1 MKRVSRA
8 LSRMSTSR
16 TSARA
21 TILAAVTV
29 LVAAFASAGV
39 ASAEVPVTQTSMPG
53 FEAPET
59 PASLNQVGVIKIG
72 SPQAKNVLV
81 LEPGTSA
88 GAGYFVPFAKWLVEH
103 TTGWQVWSVER
114 RQNLLEDQSVLNKAK
129 RGEVTPQELYNYY
142 LGYLVN
148 PSIKPHFEPV
158 PDSSVPFARQW
169 GMNVAVE
176 DLHRVIEAAKALHG
190 SVVLGGHSLGGS
202 VVTAYA
208 TWNFSGKPGAVG
220 LRGLV
225 YDDGGSSSTPV
236 SATKAEESLE
246 KLSKKTPWLAF
257 GGIPT
262 PFLGLFS
269 ALGSTLTV
277 VDPKGPALLQPP
289 ILPSI
294 LECSIPPFASKFVP
308 CTNEAGFGY
317 SVNVGSSP
325 PNLKAAQI
333 HGGKGVEEV
342 AEADGL
348 HGWNGEGALTPVQ
361 RYAEMLS
368 GTGLTSADGSE
379 WYFPERLTIDT
390 GAVGNGNANAAQSVL
405 NVHSTEGSNLP
416 KTLKMYA
423 IATELGKQGVL
434 TSAETLAKQSGIPS
448 NNLTLLNEETT
459 YAHNDPAGA
468 YPNNEFFNNLV
479 PFLEGLHTIS
489 GTVSGPLVV
498 KSGESVELTST
509 GKISG
514 PVTVEPGGSLD
525 IEGGTVSG
533 PIKANGA
540 AQLRMCGA
548 SVSGP
553 VEAINGSNSVVI
565 GEGTSGCSANTIT
578 GPVTVMGN
586 KEGVLIDGNVVSGPL
601 KVTGNEGGT
610 TVTSN
615 TVSGPLTVTGNGA
628 PVVDKPNKV
637 SGPSTLQ

>member
-1 MKRVSRA
+1 MKRISRTLSRA
-8 LSRMSTSR
+8 PIDRA
-16 TSARA
+16 SAQA

-29 LVAAFASAGV
+29 LVAALASAGV

-88 GAGYFVPFAKWLVEH
+88 GAGYFVPFAKWVVEH

-114 RQNLLEDQSVLNKAK
+114 RQNLLEDQSVLNQAK

-142 LGYLVN
+142 FGYLLN
-148 PSIKPHFEPV
+148 PSITHHFVPV

-208 TWNFSGKPGAVG
+208 TWNFNGKPGAVG

-225 YDDGGSSSTPV
+225 YDDGGSSPTPV

-257 GGIPT
+257 GGIPS
-262 PFLGLFS
+262 PSLGLFS

-294 LECSIPPFASKFVP
+294 LVCKVPPLTGVVVP

-333 HGGKGVEEV
+333 HAG
-342 AEADGL
+342 AGL
-348 HGWNGEGALTPVQ
+348 MEPEKAGEPWVWSGAGALTPLQ

-368 GTGLTSADGSE
+368 GTGLTSSDGSE

-416 KTLKMYA
+416 KTLKIYA

-434 TSAETLAKQSGIPS
+434 TSAETLAQQSGIPS
-448 NNLTLLNEETT
+448 NNLTLINEETT

-468 YPNNEFFNNLV
+468 YPNNEFFNHLV

-498 KSGESVELTST
+498 KSGEAVELTST
-509 GKISG
+509 GKVSG
-514 PVTVEPGGSLD
+514 PVTVEAGGELD

-533 PIKANGA
+533 PVTATKATL
-540 AQLRMCGA
+540 LRICGA
-548 SVSGP
+548 VISGP
-553 VEAINGSNSVVI
+553 AQATNGTGSVVI
-565 GEGTSGCSANTIT
+565 GEGTAGCPASTIS
-578 GPVTVMGN
+578 GPVTVKGNMG
-586 KEGVLIDGNVVSGPL
+586 GVVIDGNVVKGPL
-601 KVTGNEGGT
+601 AVTGNEGGT
-610 TVTSN
+610 TVTNN
-615 TVSGPLTVTGNGA
+615 TVFGPLTVTGNTGV
-628 PVVDKPNKV
+628 VVDKPNV
-637 SGPSTLQ
+637 VMGPSKLQ